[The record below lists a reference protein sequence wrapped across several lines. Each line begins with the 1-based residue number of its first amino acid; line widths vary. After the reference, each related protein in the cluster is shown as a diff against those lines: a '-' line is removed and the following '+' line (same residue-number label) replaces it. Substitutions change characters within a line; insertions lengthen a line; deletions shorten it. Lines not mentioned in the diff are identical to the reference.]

1 MSGHSNGTERQNAE
15 QRRREAGM
23 TLVEI
28 LVVVTILGIIGTVL
42 AVNVFEAFNSSKPKL
57 AKMAIKQLVDA
68 VNFYKMD
75 HGKLPESLDELLHPP
90 QEGGGAKAYI
100 NSRDNLIDPWKH
112 PYDYQPIENG
122 SVKISSLG
130 SDGQAGGTGE
140 AADVSNA
147 DDEENR

>member
-1 MSGHSNGTERQNAE
+1 MSGQSNGTEQRNDE
-15 QRRREAGM
+15 QRPREAGM

-57 AKMAIKQLVDA
+57 AKTAIKQLVDA
-68 VNFYKMD
+68 VNLYKMD
-75 HGKLPESLDELLHPP
+75 HGKLPDSLDELLHPP
-90 QEGGGAKAYI
+90 QEGGGSKSYI

-112 PYDYQPIENG
+112 PYDYQPLENG

-130 SDGQAGGTGE
+130 SDGQGGGTGE
-140 AADVSNA
+140 AADVSNT

>member
-1 MSGHSNGTERQNAE
+1 MSRLRELNREDAAR
-15 QRRREAGM
+15 RRRESGM

-57 AKMAIKQLVDA
+57 ARTGIEQLVNA
-68 VNFYKMD
+68 VNIYKMD

-90 QEGGGAKAYI
+90 QESGSAKSYI

-112 PYDYQPIENG
+112 PYAYDLVENG
-122 SVKISSLG
+122 GVRITSFG

-140 AADVSNA
+140 AADISNV
-147 DDEENR
+147 DEDEGGH